1 MGAQERQTAGSR
13 QDHQVAGPPA
23 LSLCY
28 NPQEYYSPMY
38 LKQSIAPEVL
48 EAAEKI
54 SLRDLLDSPAYQ
66 SWLLSALSNG
76 SRFRFQFK
84 DTDTHFDTWIQFQ
97 VDSVMAAI
105 PSEQKQECF
114 EIANTII
121 KNHKKEKMSYAKR

>member
-1 MGAQERQTAGSR
+1 
-13 QDHQVAGPPA
+13 
-23 LSLCY
+23 
-28 NPQEYYSPMY
+28 MY
-38 LKQSIAPEVL
+38 LKQSIAPEIL

-54 SLRDLLDSPAYQ
+54 SLRDLLDSPTYQ
-66 SWLLSALSNG
+66 SWLISALSNG
-76 SRFRFQFK
+76 SRFRFRFK

-121 KNHKKEKMSYAKR
+121 KNHKKEKLSHHAKR